1 MFLKIKM
8 AGIQEASPAIVL
20 FTTSLVFSL
29 LIGMTFSVEPRYMI
43 FGSFF
48 IFYAV
53 VSLISTLKS
62 TFVNE
67 VFLVWFVVLIAMS
80 LTPSDYISKGPD
92 WQKEFNSEKEACNS
106 DMEKRYTKIRIM
118 PLNGEWIVK
127 IPCSELEP

>member
-1 MFLKIKM
+1 MFLKIKTSGM
-8 AGIQEASPAIVL
+8 QTSSPAIVL
-20 FTTSLVFSL
+20 FTTALMFSL

-43 FGSFF
+43 FSSFLV
-48 IFYAV
+48 FYAV

-62 TFVNE
+62 SFLNK

-127 IPCSELEP
+127 IPCTELAP